1 MRVRVCIS
9 SPFFL
14 YVFLFRIWNEFTSS
28 SSSIF
33 QIASVSIAKHN
44 AQWKW
49 LFIVS
54 HGHSRCLFSENA
66 NVNNEVYNN
75 NKRTQKQQTMWKTE
89 TKIIECDC
97 IAPSLS
103 LFSLE
108 INFDGCWNAIV
119 SVRVNECTFKFHCN
133 SIGSKNAIEKKN
145 WVGRLRI
152 ASFWKIHSNN
162 SILWNSFALQDA
174 VCSHVYNRIENNTRS
189 SKKTP
194 LEI

>member
-133 SIGSKNAIEKKN
+133 SIGSKNAIEKKIGS
-145 WVGRLRI
+145 VDYELHL
-152 ASFWKIHSNN
+152 FEK
-162 SILWNSFALQDA
+162 SIQT
-174 VCSHVYNRIENNTRS
+174 TRFY
-189 SKKTP
+189 
-194 LEI
+194 EILLHFKMQSVHMCTTE